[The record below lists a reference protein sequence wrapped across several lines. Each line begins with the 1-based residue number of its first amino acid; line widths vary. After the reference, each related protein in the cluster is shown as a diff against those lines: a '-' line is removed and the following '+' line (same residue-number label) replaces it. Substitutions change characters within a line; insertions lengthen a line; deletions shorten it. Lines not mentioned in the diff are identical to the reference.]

1 MAKKYYVVWKGRTP
15 GIFTTWNECKSQVDG
30 FAGARY
36 KSFPT
41 LGEAE
46 SAFGGKKSSVSAP
59 TYNFTSV
66 KPSATS
72 KASKAKTPP
81 LSEQQITDMPFD
93 IKIFTDGACEPNPER
108 PVQV

>member
-1 MAKKYYVVWKGRTP
+1 
-15 GIFTTWNECKSQVDG
+15 
-30 FAGARY
+30 
-36 KSFPT
+36 PT

-93 IKIFTDGACEPNPER
+93 IKIFTDGACEPNPGEAGTGLA
-108 PVQV
+108 VYLNNELTELWYGLYQATGTN